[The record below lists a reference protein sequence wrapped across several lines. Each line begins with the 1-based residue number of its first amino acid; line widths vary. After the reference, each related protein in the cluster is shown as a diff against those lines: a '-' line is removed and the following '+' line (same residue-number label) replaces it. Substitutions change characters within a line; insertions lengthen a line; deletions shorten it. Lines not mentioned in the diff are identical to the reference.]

1 MCLLVN
7 ATARCVVAIRPGTV
21 PFVAAICRW
30 SQRRRAGA
38 GVLIIG
44 RVALCY
50 VYSIVFN

>member
-1 MCLLVN
+1 MCLLVH
-7 ATARCVVAIRPGTV
+7 APARCVVAIRPGTA
-21 PFVAAICRW
+21 PFVAAICRL
-30 SQRRRAGA
+30 SQRRWFGA